1 MPLGCTRQRTDGLIN
16 PHAAESP
23 PAITAV
29 GVSVSETRRTIVS
42 PSASPT
48 CFQSD
53 DRKFGR
59 LWPTATHLKGKDIL
73 ITHAVYWPTM
83 LRAIGVPP
91 PRTIFAHGWWNVDG
105 AKMSKSTGNVVKPL
119 DLAAKIGSDAF
130 WYFLV
135 RDMAMGRDADFSEQL
150 LRSRYEGTLAN
161 GLGNLAHRLTSMIIQ
176 YCDGEVPEAGPS
188 GDPEAE
194 IRDRCTRL
202 VVEVLENVDSLSF
215 DEALRAVEAV
225 IRDLNRYVEREA
237 PWILFRNGDYEAV
250 RRVVYTAS
258 EGLRIVSVLIHA
270 VMPGKT
276 RELWQRLGW
285 VPDDDPTG
293 SLRWGVLR
301 PESVVTLAPPLFQR
315 SK

>member
-1 MPLGCTRQRTDGLIN
+1 
-16 PHAAESP
+16 
-23 PAITAV
+23 
-29 GVSVSETRRTIVS
+29 
-42 PSASPT
+42 
-48 CFQSD
+48 
-53 DRKFGR
+53 
-59 LWPTATHLKGKDIL
+59 
-73 ITHAVYWPTM
+73 M

-161 GLGNLAHRLTSMIIQ
+161 GLGNLAHRLTSIIIQ
-176 YCDGEVPEAGPS
+176 YCDGEVPDAGPS

-194 IRDRCTRL
+194 IRDRSTRL
-202 VVEVLENVDSLSF
+202 VDEVLENVDSLSF